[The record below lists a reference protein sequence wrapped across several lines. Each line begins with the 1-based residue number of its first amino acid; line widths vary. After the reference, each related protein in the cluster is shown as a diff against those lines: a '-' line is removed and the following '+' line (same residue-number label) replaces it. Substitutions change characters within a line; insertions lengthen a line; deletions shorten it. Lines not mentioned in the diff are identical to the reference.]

1 MASRT
6 RSAPPRDRE
15 PAQKALRAISSTREV
30 AAWALA
36 IDALGT
42 IPSALMAREP
52 NIAGKIR
59 ERRAGTDIVG
69 VIALNSGT
77 AGAAFGPA

>member
-15 PAQKALRAISSTREV
+15 PAQKALRAISSAREV

-42 IPSALMAREP
+42 IPSALMAYEP
-52 NIAGKIR
+52 NIADEIR
-59 ERRAGTDIVG
+59 ERRPGTDIVG
-69 VIALNSGT
+69 VIALNTGM
-77 AGAAFGPA
+77 AGAAFSPA